1 MAEIWGAAIQA
12 GGAILGGVAQ
22 SKKAKEDR
30 KNSKVDERD
39 AAMYSGILS
48 KFEADQDYYF
58 DRLNKKNTERGL
70 DQFRAY
76 NTVGNPNEN
85 RIVVPD
91 RPDINTYLPAMPV
104 NTKKKKKKKGLLGKI
119 TDPLGLFGDDAQ
131 DIADPLGIFG
141 GF

>member
-1 MAEIWGAAIQA
+1 MAEIWGAAIAA

-91 RPDINTYLPAMPV
+91 RPDINTYLPPV
-104 NTKKKKKKKGLLGKI
+104 PVAKKKKKKGLLGKI
-119 TDPLGLFGDDAQ
+119 TDPLGLMGDKAQ
-131 DIADPLGIFG
+131 DIADPLGVFG

>member
-1 MAEIWGAAIQA
+1 MAEIWGAAIAA
-12 GGAILGGVAQ
+12 GGQIVSGVAQ

-30 KNSKVDERD
+30 KNAKIDERD

-58 DRLNKKNTERGL
+58 SRLNKQNTERGL

-91 RPDINTYLPAMPV
+91 RPDINTYLPALPPP
-104 NTKKKKKKKGLLGKI
+104 KPKKKKKGLLGKI
-119 TDPLGLFGDDAQ
+119 TDPLGLMGDKAQ
-131 DIADPLGIFG
+131 DIADPLGVFG

>member
-1 MAEIWGAAIQA
+1 MAEIWGAAIAA

-22 SKKAKEDR
+22 SKKAKQDKKDAKAATR
-30 KNSKVDERD
+30 DE
-39 AAMYSGILS
+39 AMYAGILS

-58 DRLNKKNTERGL
+58 QQKNRQNTERGL

-76 NTVGNPNEN
+76 NTIGQTNDS

-91 RPDINTYLPAMPV
+91 RPDINTYLPAVPV
-104 NTKKKKKKKGLLGKI
+104 KTKKKKKGLLGKL
-119 TDPLGLFGDDAQ
+119 TDPLGIMGDDAQ
-131 DIADPLGIFG
+131 QIADPLGVFG

>member
-1 MAEIWGAAIQA
+1 
-12 GGAILGGVAQ
+12 
-22 SKKAKEDR
+22 
-30 KNSKVDERD
+30 
-39 AAMYSGILS
+39 MYSGILS

-91 RPDINTYLPAMPV
+91 RPDINTYLPALPPP
-104 NTKKKKKKKGLLGKI
+104 KKKKKRGLFGKI
-119 TDPLGLFGDDAQ
+119 TDPAGIFGGDAGDIADPLGLFG
-131 DIADPLGIFG
+131 
-141 GF
+141 

>member
-1 MAEIWGAAIQA
+1 MAEIWGAAIVA

-22 SKKAKEDR
+22 SKKAKEDKKDAKAATR
-30 KNSKVDERD
+30 DE
-39 AAMYSGILS
+39 AMYAGILS

-58 DRLNKKNTERGL
+58 QQKNRQNTERGL

-76 NTVGNPNEN
+76 NTIGQANDS

-91 RPDINTYLPAMPV
+91 RPDINTYLPALPV
-104 NTKKKKKKKGLLGKI
+104 AKKKKKKGLLGKL
-119 TDPLGLFGDDAQ
+119 TDPLGIMGDDAQ
-131 DIADPLGIFG
+131 QIADPLGVFG

>member
-1 MAEIWGAAIQA
+1 MAEIWGAAIAA

-91 RPDINTYLPAMPV
+91 RPDINTYLPALPAA
-104 NTKKKKKKKGLLGKI
+104 KPKKKKKGLLGKL
-119 TDPLGLFGDDAQ
+119 TDPLGIMGGDAQ
-131 DIADPLGIFG
+131 QIADPLGVFG

>member
-1 MAEIWGAAIQA
+1 MAEIWGAAIAA

-22 SKKAKEDR
+22 SKKAKQDKADAKIATR
-30 KNSKVDERD
+30 DE
-39 AAMYSGILS
+39 AMYAGIMS

-58 DRLNKKNTERGL
+58 DRLAKKNTERGL

-76 NTVGNPNEN
+76 NTQGQPNDA

-91 RPDINTYLPAMPV
+91 RPDINTYLPALPAP
-104 NTKKKKKKKGLLGKI
+104 KPKKKKKGLLGKI
-119 TDPLGLFGDDAQ
+119 SDPLGLFGSDAQ
-131 DIADPLGIFG
+131 DIADPLGVFG

>member
-1 MAEIWGAAIQA
+1 MAEIWGAAIAA

-22 SKKAKEDR
+22 SKKAKQDKADAKIATR
-30 KNSKVDERD
+30 DE
-39 AAMYSGILS
+39 AMYAGIMS

-76 NTVGNPNEN
+76 NTAGNPNEN

-91 RPDINTYLPAMPV
+91 RPDINTYLPALP
-104 NTKKKKKKKGLLGKI
+104 TPKKKKKRGLFDKITDPAGIFGGDAGKI
-119 TDPLGLFGDDAQ
+119 ADPLGLFG
-131 DIADPLGIFG
+131 
-141 GF
+141 

>member
-1 MAEIWGAAIQA
+1 MAEIWGAAIAA

-91 RPDINTYLPAMPV
+91 RPDINTYLPAVPV
-104 NTKKKKKKKGLLGKI
+104 KTKKKKKGLLGKI
-119 TDPLGLFGDDAQ
+119 SDPLGLFGSDAQ
-131 DIADPLGIFG
+131 DIADPLGVFG

>member
-1 MAEIWGAAIQA
+1 MSEIWGAAIAA
-12 GGAILGGVAQ
+12 GGAVVSGVAQ

-30 KNSKVDERD
+30 KNAKIDERD

-58 DRLNKKNTERGL
+58 QQKNRQNTERGL

-76 NTVGNPNEN
+76 NTIGQANDS

-91 RPDINTYLPAMPV
+91 RPDINTYLPALPAA
-104 NTKKKKKKKGLLGKI
+104 KPKKKKKGLLGKL
-119 TDPLGLFGDDAQ
+119 TDPLGIMGGDAQ
-131 DIADPLGIFG
+131 QIADPLGVFG

>member
-1 MAEIWGAAIQA
+1 MAEIWGAAIAA

-22 SKKAKEDR
+22 SKKAKQDKADAKIATR
-30 KNSKVDERD
+30 DE
-39 AAMYSGILS
+39 AMYAGIMS

-76 NTVGNPNEN
+76 NTAGNPNEN

-91 RPDINTYLPAMPV
+91 RPDINTYLPAVPV
-104 NTKKKKKKKGLLGKI
+104 KTKKKKKGLLGKI
-119 TDPLGLFGDDAQ
+119 SDPLGLFGSDAQ
-131 DIADPLGIFG
+131 DIADPLGVFG

>member
-1 MAEIWGAAIQA
+1 MAEIWGAAIAA

-22 SKKAKEDR
+22 SKKAKQDKADAKIATR
-30 KNSKVDERD
+30 DE
-39 AAMYSGILS
+39 AKYAGIMS

-58 DRLNKKNTERGL
+58 QQKNRQNTERGL

-76 NTVGNPNEN
+76 NTIGQANDS

-91 RPDINTYLPAMPV
+91 RPDINTYLPALPPP
-104 NTKKKKKKKGLLGKI
+104 KPKKKKKGLLGKI
-119 TDPLGLFGDDAQ
+119 TDPLGLMGDKAQ

>member
-1 MAEIWGAAIQA
+1 MAEIWGAAIAA

-22 SKKAKEDR
+22 SKKAKEA
-30 KNSKVDERD
+30 KNDAKIATRDE
-39 AAMYSGILS
+39 AMYAGIMS

-58 DRLNKKNTERGL
+58 DRLGKKNTERGL

-91 RPDINTYLPAMPV
+91 RPDINTYLPAVPV
-104 NTKKKKKKKGLLGKI
+104 KAKKKKKGLLGKI

-131 DIADPLGIFG
+131 DIADPLGVFG

>member
-1 MAEIWGAAIQA
+1 MSEIWGAAIAA
-12 GGAILGGVAQ
+12 GGAVVSGVAQ
-22 SKKAKEDR
+22 SKKAKQDKADAKLATR
-30 KNSKVDERD
+30 DE
-39 AAMYSGILS
+39 AMYSGILS

-58 DRLNKKNTERGL
+58 ERLGKKNMERGL

-91 RPDINTYLPAMPV
+91 RPDINTYLPPV
-104 NTKKKKKKKGLLGKI
+104 PVAKKKKKKGLLGKI
-119 TDPLGLFGDDAQ
+119 TDPLGLMGDKAQ
-131 DIADPLGIFG
+131 DIADPLGVFG

>member
-1 MAEIWGAAIQA
+1 
-12 GGAILGGVAQ
+12 
-22 SKKAKEDR
+22 
-30 KNSKVDERD
+30 
-39 AAMYSGILS
+39 MYSGILS

-76 NTVGNPNEN
+76 NTAGNPNEN

-104 NTKKKKKKKGLLGKI
+104 NTKKKKKKGLLGKI
-119 TDPLGLFGDDAQ
+119 TDPLGLFGSDAQ
-131 DIADPLGIFG
+131 NIADPLGVFG

>member
-1 MAEIWGAAIQA
+1 MAEIWGAAIAA

-91 RPDINTYLPAMPV
+91 RPDINTYLPALPPP
-104 NTKKKKKKKGLLGKI
+104 KPKKKKKGLLGKI
-119 TDPLGLFGDDAQ
+119 TDPLGLMGDKAQ
-131 DIADPLGIFG
+131 DIADPLGVFG